1 MMPDD
6 VYHIKIK
13 NGHNKRLRFWF
24 APVSDKI
31 MNARADWLDDAE
43 LSCDNISTKELVYP
57 FIKKHFPGEFK
68 WRNELNLMPF
78 ENALAMA
85 REMRRVSKLMKRNF
99 TDPRLASYKRRIT
112 IDLLVSEQEYEER
125 FANASERQKRAAVAD
140 HIGVVTEFYTAIADY
155 IEDTVEEYEP
165 KGFHSIAIYAP
176 H

>member
-1 MMPDD
+1 MADGT
-6 VYHIKIK
+6 YHIRIK
-13 NGHNKRLRFWF
+13 NGHSKRLRFWF

-43 LSCDNISTKELVYP
+43 LSCDNICAKELVYP

-85 REMRRVSKLMKRNF
+85 REMRRVSKLLRRNYN
-99 TDPRLASYKRRIT
+99 DPRLNSYKRRFS

-125 FANASERQKRAAVAD
+125 YANASAREKKAAVEE
-140 HIGVVTEFYTAIADY
+140 HIDVVIEFYTVIADY
-155 IEDTVEEYEP
+155 IEDTAEEYAP
-165 KGFHSIAIYAP
+165 KDFNAIAIYAP